1 MTMFELLP
9 DIRIVY
15 YLEKKMEPYCSSEE
29 YSIYNENCLDYL
41 KTLPNDSLKFII
53 TSPPYDNLRNYKG
66 YSFDFES
73 IAQELSRTLQEGGVI
88 IWNVADATISGSET
102 GTSMRQA
109 LFFMD
114 CGLRLH
120 DTMIYEKKNP
130 MPSSVSSKRY
140 HQAWEYIFCFSK
152 GSPKTFN
159 PFMVPAKFGHVEA
172 NMKHRGKD
180 GEINYTRTKRNSHTK
195 IRNIFTYTIG
205 GGHSTSDKE
214 AHGHPAIMPEKLA
227 EDQILTWTNPG
238 DTVFDPFNG
247 AGTSGKMAVKN
258 GRQYIGTEL
267 SLDYCDLSKIRIER
281 MLEELTPKNN
291 YTDIFA
297 K

>member
-1 MTMFELLP
+1 
-9 DIRIVY
+9 
-15 YLEKKMEPYCSSEE
+15 
-29 YSIYNENCLDYL
+29 LDYL
-41 KTLPNDSLKFII
+41 KIVPDNSIKFVL
-53 TSPPYDNLRNYKG
+53 TSPPYDELRNYDG

-73 IAQELSRTLQEGGVI
+73 IAKELTRTLADGGVI
-88 IWNVADATISGSET
+88 IWNVSDATINGSET

-109 LFFMD
+109 LFFMS

-130 MPSSVSSKRY
+130 MPASRSSKRY

-152 GSPKTFN
+152 GTPETFN
-159 PFMVPAKFGHVEA
+159 PFMVPAKYAHVNA

-180 GEINYTRTKRNSHTK
+180 GNIEYTKTKRNSHTK
-195 IRNIFTYTIG
+195 VRNIFTYSVG
-205 GGHSTSDKE
+205 GGQSTTDKE
-214 AHGHPAIMPEKLA
+214 AHGHPALMPEKLA

-258 GRQYIGTEL
+258 QRNYIGTEL
-267 SLDYCDLSKIRIER
+267 SSSYCDLSVLRISRAITETQ
-281 MLEELTPKNN
+281 MPVNLLFTEQ
-291 YTDIFA
+291 A
-297 K
+297 

>member
-1 MTMFELLP
+1 
-9 DIRIVY
+9 
-15 YLEKKMEPYCSSEE
+15 
-29 YSIYNENCLDYL
+29 
-41 KTLPNDSLKFII
+41 
-53 TSPPYDNLRNYKG
+53 
-66 YSFDFES
+66 
-73 IAQELSRTLQEGGVI
+73 
-88 IWNVADATISGSET
+88 
-102 GTSMRQA
+102 
-109 LFFMD
+109 
-114 CGLRLH
+114 
-120 DTMIYEKKNP
+120 
-130 MPSSVSSKRY
+130 
-140 HQAWEYIFCFSK
+140 
-152 GSPKTFN
+152 
-159 PFMVPAKFGHVEA
+159 MVPAKFGHVEA

>member
-1 MTMFELLP
+1 MKPL
-9 DIRIVY
+9 Y
-15 YLEKKMEPYCSSEE
+15 SSNE
-29 YSIYNENCLDYL
+29 YSIYNENCVDYL
-41 KTLPNDSLKFII
+41 KTLPDNSLKFVI
-53 TSPPYDNLRNYKG
+53 TSPPYDDLRNYQG
-66 YSFDFES
+66 YSFDFENV
-73 IAQELSRTLQEGGVI
+73 ARELSRTLADGGVI
-88 IWNVADATISGSET
+88 IWNVSDATVKGSET

-130 MPSSVSSKRY
+130 MPASKTSKRY

-152 GSPKTFN
+152 GTPSTFN
-159 PFMVPAKFGHVEA
+159 PFVVPAKYGHVNA

-180 GEINYTRTKRNSHTK
+180 GELNYIKTKRNSHTK
-195 IRNIFTYTIG
+195 IRNIFAYTVG

-214 AHGHPAIMPEKLA
+214 AYGHPALMPEKLA

-238 DTVFDPFNG
+238 DVVFDPFSG

-258 GRQYIGTEL
+258 DRKYVGTEL
-267 SLDYCDLSKIRIER
+267 SVEYCELSNIRIQRVIDKIKKPANRLFDE
-281 MLEELTPKNN
+281 
-291 YTDIFA
+291 D
-297 K
+297 

>member
-1 MTMFELLP
+1 MKP
-9 DIRIVY
+9 Y
-15 YLEKKMEPYCSSEE
+15 YNSDE
-29 YSIYNENCLDYL
+29 YTLYNENCLDYL
-41 KTLPNDSLKFII
+41 KTLPDNSLKFVI
-53 TSPPYDNLRNYKG
+53 TSPPYDNLRNYNG

-73 IAQELSRTLQEGGVI
+73 IAKELSRVLQTAGVI
-88 IWNVADATISGSET
+88 IWNVSDATVNGSET

-130 MPSSVSSKRY
+130 MPASKSSKRY

-152 GSPKTFN
+152 GTPDTFN
-159 PFMVPAKFGHVEA
+159 PFMVPAKYGHVQA

-180 GEINYTRTKRNSHTK
+180 GELNYTKTKRNSHTK
-195 IRNIFTYTIG
+195 VRNIFSYTIG
-205 GGHSTSDKE
+205 GGHSSTDKE
-214 AHGHPAIMPEKLA
+214 AYGHPALMPEKLA

-238 DTVFDPFNG
+238 DTVYDPFNG

-258 GRQYIGTEL
+258 QRKYIGTEL
-267 SLDYCDLSKIRIER
+267 STEYCDLSKIRIENVIK
-281 MLEELTPKNN
+281 ELKHPKNILFEKN
-291 YTDIFA
+291 NT
-297 K
+297 